1 MSLAGLGG
9 TACLDSEGLVKAVSG
24 VQEVSHL
31 IECRCLILDSFG
43 LEMSSRV
50 TDSAVGTNRAD
61 MSICSE
67 KLPQFV

>member
-24 VQEVSHL
+24 VQDVNRL
-31 IECRCLILDSFG
+31 IECRCLILDSFR

-50 TDSAVGTNRAD
+50 TGSVVGTNSAD
-61 MSICSE
+61 MSTYSE